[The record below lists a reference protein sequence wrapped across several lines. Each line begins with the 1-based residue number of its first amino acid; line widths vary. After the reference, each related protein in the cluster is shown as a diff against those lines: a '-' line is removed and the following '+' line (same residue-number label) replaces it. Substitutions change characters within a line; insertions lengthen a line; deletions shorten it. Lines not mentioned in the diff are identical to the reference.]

1 MSTNPIIDELHR
13 IREAHA
19 KRFNYDIDAIFA
31 DLRRRDAECK
41 NLSKLK
47 PVKPRRSLQVAETPT
62 PYSAKQP
69 KPKAGRGRA

>member
-47 PVKPRRSLQVAETPT
+47 PVKPRRVQEVAETPYT
-62 PYSAKQP
+62 AKRS
-69 KPKAGRGRA
+69 KPKAGKGTG

>member
-1 MSTNPIIDELHR
+1 MSTNPIIDEIHR

-47 PVKPRRSLQVAETPT
+47 PVKPRRALEVAEPPAAYVTPRRR
-62 PYSAKQP
+62 PNAGSG
-69 KPKAGRGRA
+69 KA